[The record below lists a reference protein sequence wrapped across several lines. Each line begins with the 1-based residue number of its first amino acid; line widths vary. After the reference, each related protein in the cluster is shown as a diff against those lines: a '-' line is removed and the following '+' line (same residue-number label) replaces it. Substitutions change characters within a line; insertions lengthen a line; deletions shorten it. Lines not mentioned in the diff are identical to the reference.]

1 MLERILFKQM
11 SVYFSKFL
19 SDQQCG
25 FQKEY
30 TMQHC
35 VLNLLEK
42 WKNSFDK
49 DKYLELYLQISQRG
63 FVSIMSYLLQNSRHI
78 DLLYLY
84 YDYDYLSNRKQRIKT
99 DDNYSSLSEILFG
112 ISQ

>member
-11 SVYFSKFL
+11 SVYFYKFL

-25 FQKEY
+25 FQKGY
-30 TMQHC
+30 TIQHC

-49 DKYLELYLQISQRG
+49 DKSLELYLQISQRY
-63 FVSIMSYLLQNSRHI
+63 FASIMSYLLQNSRHSP
-78 DLLYLY
+78 Y

-99 DDNYSSLSEILFG
+99 DDNYSSLSELLFG